1 MGLSGFIRLIE
12 LAGLMGLIG
21 LTGLIELARLVGL
34 IGLKRLR
41 RIKRLI
47 GLLGLIGL
55 IGPIGLAPFHLHGEH
70 GFVTNHV
77 AQLGEPAE
85 HEIKKNKVK
94 KARHLGG
101 DLGGDI
107 CCRGWPLLKLI

>member
-12 LAGLMGLIG
+12 LVGLMGLIG

-34 IGLKRLR
+34 IGVKRLR

-85 HEIKKNKVK
+85 HEIKKNNVK
-94 KARHLGG
+94 KNSTFGG
-101 DLGGDI
+101 AIWAVIYAAGAGHS
-107 CCRGWPLLKLI
+107 